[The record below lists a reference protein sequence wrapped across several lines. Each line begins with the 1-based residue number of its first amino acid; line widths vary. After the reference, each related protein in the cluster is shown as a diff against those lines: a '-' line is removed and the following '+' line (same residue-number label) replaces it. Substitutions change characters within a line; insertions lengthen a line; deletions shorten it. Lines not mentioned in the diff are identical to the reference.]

1 MNCQSCGSEMPDGIC
16 EALGCVDG
24 LYRQLPAII
33 DPDKPVEKGQLEGL
47 FPVKSE
53 HEPRYKFLS
62 YRYQGFT
69 LKESQKKSEVS
80 IQQIQY
86 WRRMDPQ
93 FRELELGLLGPN
105 RNQIRKEIFGL
116 AYLRNYALILEKD
129 YTVLQKDAELGV
141 ETLTKEE
148 EAYLRRIRQ
157 FYTPM
162 QMQNMQQLI
171 DGLGVKRGEETEEF
185 ANIIKRV
192 TRKAE
197 VTETVEYRN
206 DAE

>member
-16 EALGCVDG
+16 EVLGCADG
-24 LYRQLPAII
+24 LYRQLPAVI
-33 DPDKPVEKGQLEGL
+33 DPDQPVEEGQLEGL

-69 LKESQKKSEVS
+69 LKDSQRKAAVT

-86 WRRMDPQ
+86 WRRCDPQ
-93 FRELELGLLGPN
+93 FRELESGLLGPR

-116 AYLRNYALILEKD
+116 AFLRNYALILEKD
-129 YTVLQKDAELGV
+129 YTVLKKDAELGV
-141 ETLTKEE
+141 EVLSKEE
-148 EAYLRRIRQ
+148 ELYLRRIRQ
-157 FYTPM
+157 FYTPV
-162 QMQNMQQLI
+162 QMENMQHLI
-171 DGLGVKRGEETEEF
+171 DGLGTKRGEETEEF
-185 ANIIKRV
+185 ASIIKRV